1 MPSCRGRDTRLHQE
15 LISVEAEMAKAPRA
29 LERYFVVFEEGT
41 LRSKRLA
48 DLGDLAEVPQ
58 EVIEHGTPASVRLSR
73 GAWSPRFE
81 PRAGRRSTHLP
92 QVDPAGQHTN
102 TLVIEGTRIRLR

>member
-1 MPSCRGRDTRLHQE
+1 MRPEARVMPGRAR
-15 LISVEAEMAKAPRA
+15 
-29 LERYFVVFEEGT
+29 
-41 LRSKRLA
+41 A

-81 PRAGRRSTHLP
+81 SRAGRRSTHLP
-92 QVDPAGQHTN
+92 PAAAAGSTYVNYGGPSRTACEHFSY
-102 TLVIEGTRIRLR
+102 